1 MIQLYDNIEGEWKA
15 GPSFTGVLS
24 GSAISALTLGND
36 ATTPSAFQLRVF
48 YQATDF
54 TLREFVY
61 DEAAGWADGEPLMPL
76 YPRARH

>member
-1 MIQLYDNIEGEWKA
+1 MIQLYDYIGGEWKA

-48 YQATDF
+48 YQATDLS
-54 TLREFVY
+54 LRQFVY
-61 DEAAGWADGEPLMPL
+61 DEAAGWANGEPLVPL
-76 YPRARH
+76 YSGACR